1 MSDNDFQKY
10 EDLKK
15 IEDSVFITTLQQIK
29 SDISNQFSPLPNRIN
44 SINLLRSMCKY
55 HTTYFFNFFWGIKK
69 DFINNCL
76 NYENNSKLQQMS
88 FFFLSETLNS
98 INYEI
103 HQEYTNQFVFWLYD
117 IIFSFLTKKNSIL
130 KESAKNLI
138 RNISDTIPCEAVGIS
153 LLKSLQVNDENIIN
167 FISECINL
175 YFNEFI
181 SYGLDF
187 NFIMKN
193 LEIDKICLDKENQ
206 NYYLRIK
213 NIFKS
218 FKDMLEN
225 AGSDIS
231 PITNYLDDKN
241 KTIFFDLIK

>member
-225 AGSDIS
+225 AGSDMS
-231 PITNYLDDKN
+231 PIINYLDDKN

>member
-29 SDISNQFSPLPNRIN
+29 SDISNPFSPLPNRI
-44 SINLLRSMCKY
+44 ICIDLLRSMCKY
-55 HTTYFFNFFWGIKK
+55 HTTYFFNFFWGIQK

-76 NYENNSKLQQMS
+76 NYENNSKLQQFS
-88 FFFLSETLNS
+88 FFFLNEILNS

-103 HQEYTNQFVFWLYD
+103 PAESINKFIFWLYD
-117 IIFSFLTKKNSIL
+117 KIFVFLTKGNNIL
-130 KESAKNLI
+130 RESAKNLI
-138 RNISDTIPCEAVGIS
+138 KNISEKIPCEAVAICLLES
-153 LLKSLQVNDENIIN
+153 LEINDENTIN
-167 FISECINL
+167 FITQCLNL

-181 SYGLDF
+181 SYGLNF
-187 NFIMKN
+187 NYIIEK
-193 LEIDKICLDKENQ
+193 LEIDQICMDKENL

-218 FKDMLEN
+218 FKNILEKEGNDMN
-225 AGSDIS
+225 FI
-231 PITNYLDDKN
+231 INYLDDKN

>member
-193 LEIDKICLDKENQ
+193 LEINKICLNKENQ

-225 AGSDIS
+225 AGSDMS
-231 PITNYLDDKN
+231 PIINYLDDKN

>member
-10 EDLKK
+10 EDLKN
-15 IEDSVFITTLQQIK
+15 IEDAVFITTLQQIK
-29 SDISNQFSPLPNRIN
+29 SDISNQFSPLPNRIT

-55 HTTYFFNFFWGIKK
+55 HTTYFYNFFWGIKK

-76 NYENNSKLQQMS
+76 NYENSSKLQQMS
-88 FFFLSETLNS
+88 FFFLNEILTI

-103 HQEYTNQFVFWLYD
+103 PQEYTNQFIFWLYENT
-117 IIFSFLTKKNSIL
+117 FGFLTKSNNIL

-138 RNISDTIPCEAVGIS
+138 RSISDKIPCEAVGIC

-167 FISECINL
+167 FISQCLNL
-175 YFNEFI
+175 YFNEYL
-181 SYGLDF
+181 SYGLNF
-187 NFIMKN
+187 NYIIEK
-193 LEIDKICLDKENQ
+193 LEIDKVCMDKENQ

-218 FKDMLEN
+218 FKSMLEN
-225 AGSDIS
+225 EGNDMNL
-231 PITNYLDDKN
+231 ITDFLDNKN
-241 KTIFFDLIK
+241 KAIFFDLIK

>member
-225 AGSDIS
+225 AGSDMS

>member
-117 IIFSFLTKKNSIL
+117 IIFSFLAKKNSIL

-193 LEIDKICLDKENQ
+193 LEINKICLDKENQ

-225 AGSDIS
+225 AGSDMS

>member
-1 MSDNDFQKY
+1 MSDGDFQKY

-29 SDISNQFSPLPNRIN
+29 SDISNQFSPLPNRIT

-55 HTTYFFNFFWGIKK
+55 HTTYFYNFFWGIKK

-88 FFFLSETLNS
+88 FFFLNEILNS

-103 HQEYTNQFVFWLYD
+103 PQEYTNQFIFWLYD
-117 IIFSFLTKKNSIL
+117 NIFIFLTKSNNIL
-130 KESAKNLI
+130 KESAKNLL
-138 RNISDTIPCEAVGIS
+138 RSISEKIPCEAVGIC

-167 FISECINL
+167 FISQCINI
-175 YFNEFI
+175 YFNGYI
-181 SYGLDF
+181 SYGLNF
-187 NFIMKN
+187 NYIIEELK
-193 LEIDKICLDKENQ
+193 IDKVCMDKENQ
-206 NYYLRIK
+206 DYYLRIK

-218 FKDMLEN
+218 FNNMLEN
-225 AGSDIS
+225 EGCDMSL
-231 PITNYLDDKN
+231 ITENLDSKN

>member
-117 IIFSFLTKKNSIL
+117 IIFSFLAKKNSIL

-241 KTIFFDLIK
+241 KAIFFDLIK